1 MFNIYLAV
9 FIVSALFVTGGG
21 AYKLVGL
28 QQTIGAILFFIG
40 ASIVFIVYGIRWFG
54 SSISIFS
61 ETPVNW
67 PPTINT
73 CPDYLVYY
81 NRKMADGSSQD
92 SCIDTLGVSKN
103 GSLKVFVKGEE
114 PPSSDEYYF
123 PLTTKSSDAS
133 AKNAELCQRAITY
146 GLTWE
151 GITNGESCI
160 TSGGQVAPSSGGS
173 SGSGS
178 NGCPAQ

>member
-21 AYKLVGL
+21 AYTLVGL

-54 SSISIFS
+54 STSSIFS
-61 ETPVNW
+61 ETPVKW

-73 CPDYLVYY
+73 CPDYLIYY

-92 SCIDTLGVSKN
+92 TCIDTMGVSKN
-103 GSLKVFVKGEE
+103 GSLKVFPKGGQA
-114 PPSSDEYYF
+114 PTSDEYYF
-123 PLTTKSSDAS
+123 SLTTKSSDAG
-133 AKNAELCQRAITY
+133 AKNAELCQRSITY

-160 TSGGQVAPSSGGS
+160 TPGGQVSPSSGG
-173 SGSGS
+173 GSTGG
-178 NGCPAQ
+178 NGCPTQ